1 LDRLA
6 RVSPNGHHLT
16 AERGATDPPAMTGGS
31 RVTGTALEAFGVAKS
46 YQRRRPPA
54 LAGVDLAVPSG
65 TITALVGPNGA
76 GKSTLMKAWVGF
88 ERPTRG
94 RVEVAGI
101 DPFRHR
107 YGALAHLA
115 YIPQSAALYR
125 DLTITEHLDLAG
137 SLRRGFDRPLAHRR
151 LDDLS
156 IPVEVRAGALSGG
169 QQAQVA
175 LAIALATRAPILVLD
190 EPLAGLDPLAR
201 REFLFLLTV
210 HAREHGTTAVLSSHV
225 VSDVQ
230 QAADRLVV
238 LGMGAKLLDTG
249 VAESLEHHR
258 IAVGEVP
265 PERGLRHVASFLG
278 ENGESVTLLATDGSS
293 DDAADGGD
301 AGGSLRRPTLEELM
315 LGYLAAGRP
324 NLLDR
329 IRAGKAGR

>member
-1 LDRLA
+1 LSDMWGRPTPLA
-6 RVSPNGHHLT
+6 KGGRCVS
-16 AERGATDPPAMTGGS
+16 ES
-31 RVTGTALEAFGVAKS
+31 ALEAFGVAKS
-46 YQRRRPPA
+46 YHRRRPPA
-54 LAGVDLAVPSG
+54 LAGVDLALPRG

-88 ERPTRG
+88 ERPTHG
-94 RVEVAGI
+94 HVEVAGI

-107 YGALAHLA
+107 YKALAHLA
-115 YIPQSAALYR
+115 YIPQAAALYR
-125 DLTITEHLDLAG
+125 ELTVTEHLDLAG
-137 SLRRGFDRPLAHRR
+137 SLRRGFDRPLALRR
-151 LDDLS
+151 LDDLA
-156 IPVEVRAGALSGG
+156 IPSGVKAGTLSGG

-175 LAIALATRAPILVLD
+175 LAIALASRAPILVLD

-249 VAESLEHHR
+249 VADSLEHHR
-258 IAVGEVP
+258 IAVGAVTP
-265 PERGLRHVASFLG
+265 AGGLRVIASFLG
-278 ENGESVTLLATDGSS
+278 EAGEAVTLLATDGRPT
-293 DDAADGGD
+293 ADEGEGGL
-301 AGGSLRRPTLEELM
+301 GRPTLEELM

-329 IRAGKAGR
+329 VRAGKAGH

>member
-1 LDRLA
+1 MLDAARGACPGSDSGGMA
-6 RVSPNGHHLT
+6 RVS
-16 AERGATDPPAMTGGS
+16 EW
-31 RVTGTALEAFGVAKS
+31 ALEAFGVAKS

-54 LAGVDLAVPSG
+54 LAGVDLAVPRGS
-65 TITALVGPNGA
+65 ITALVGPNGA

-94 RVEVAGI
+94 RVAVAGI

-107 YGALAHLA
+107 YRALAHLA

-125 DLTITEHLDLAG
+125 ELTVAEHLDLAG
-137 SLRRGFDRPLAHRR
+137 SLQRGFDRALALRR
-151 LDDLS
+151 LDDLA
-156 IPVEVRAGALSGG
+156 IPDGVKAGTLSGG

-175 LAIALATRAPILVLD
+175 LAIALASRAPILVLD

-258 IAVGEVP
+258 IAVGAVP
-265 PERGLRHVASFLG
+265 PGDGLRVIASFLG
-278 ENGESVTLLATDGSS
+278 EAGETVTLLATDGSP
-293 DDAADGGD
+293 AADGRTP
-301 AGGSLRRPTLEELM
+301 GSGAPPSRS
-315 LGYLAAGRP
+315 
-324 NLLDR
+324 
-329 IRAGKAGR
+329 

>member
-1 LDRLA
+1 VD
-6 RVSPNGHHLT
+6 RVS
-16 AERGATDPPAMTGGS
+16 E
-31 RVTGTALEAFGVAKS
+31 TALEAFGVAKS

-54 LAGVDLAVPSG
+54 LAGVDLAVPRG

-76 GKSTLMKAWVGF
+76 GKSTLMKAWIGF

-107 YGALAHLA
+107 YRALAHVA

-125 DLTITEHLDLAG
+125 ELTITEHLDLAG
-137 SLRRGFDRPLAHRR
+137 SLRRGFDRSLALRR
-151 LDDLS
+151 LDDLA
-156 IPVEVRAGALSGG
+156 IPAGVRAATLSGG

-175 LAIALATRAPILVLD
+175 LAIALASRASILVLD

-249 VAESLEHHR
+249 VAESLEQHR
-258 IAVGEVP
+258 IAVGDLP
-265 PERGLRHVASFLG
+265 PRHGLRPIASFLG
-278 ENGESVTLLATDGSS
+278 EGGESITLLATDGAVAEES
-293 DDAADGGD
+293 DAAAAATDGVGAVDGTAAVD
-301 AGGSLRRPTLEELM
+301 AGALRRPTLEELM

-329 IRAGKAGR
+329 VRAGTAGH

>member
-1 LDRLA
+1 MADR
-6 RVSPNGHHLT
+6 
-16 AERGATDPPAMTGGS
+16 
-31 RVTGTALEAFGVAKS
+31 ALEAVAVAKS

-54 LAGVDLAVPSG
+54 LAGIDLVVPRGS
-65 TITALVGPNGA
+65 ITALVGPNGA

-94 RVEVAGI
+94 HVTVNGI

-107 YGALAHLA
+107 YRALAHLA
-115 YIPQSAALYR
+115 YIPQSASLYR
-125 DLTITEHLDLAG
+125 DLTITDHLDLAG

-151 LDDLS
+151 LDDLA
-156 IPVEVRAGALSGG
+156 IPASVKASTLSGG

-175 LAIALATRAPILVLD
+175 LAIALATRAEILVLD

-225 VSDVQ
+225 VSDVE

-238 LGMGAKLLDTG
+238 LGLGAKLLDTS
-249 VAESLEHHR
+249 VAESLDHHR
-258 IAVGEVP
+258 IADGAVP
-265 PERGLRHVASFLG
+265 PHEGLRVIGSFLG
-278 ENGESVTLLATDGSS
+278 RAGESVTLLSAGGDG
-293 DDAADGGD
+293 DAAEDGD
-301 AGGSLRRPTLEELM
+301 AVRASDTVLRRPTLEELM

-324 NLLDR
+324 NLLER
-329 IRAGKAGR
+329 VRAGTAGH

>member
-1 LDRLA
+1 MLHTARDAWPGRDIRGTA
-6 RVSPNGHHLT
+6 RVTES
-16 AERGATDPPAMTGGS
+16 
-31 RVTGTALEAFGVAKS
+31 ALEAFGVAKS

-54 LAGVDLAVPSG
+54 LAGVDLALPRGS
-65 TITALVGPNGA
+65 ITALVGPNGA

-94 RVEVAGI
+94 RVAVAGI

-107 YGALAHLA
+107 YRALAHLA

-125 DLTITEHLDLAG
+125 ELTVAEHLDLAG
-137 SLRRGFDRPLAHRR
+137 SLRRGFDRALALRR
-151 LDDLS
+151 LDDLA
-156 IPVEVRAGALSGG
+156 IPDGVKAGALSGG

-175 LAIALATRAPILVLD
+175 LAVALASRAPILVLD

-225 VSDVQ
+225 VSDVE

-249 VAESLEHHR
+249 VTESLEHHR
-258 IAVGEVP
+258 IAVGDVP
-265 PERGLRHVASFLG
+265 PGNGLRTIASFLG
-278 ENGESVTLLATDGSS
+278 QAGETVTLLATDGSPAPGW
-293 DDAADGGD
+293 AA
-301 AGGSLRRPTLEELM
+301 ALRRPTLEELM

-324 NLLDR
+324 SLLDR
-329 IRAGKAGR
+329 VRAGKAGH

>member
-1 LDRLA
+1 M
-6 RVSPNGHHLT
+6 S
-16 AERGATDPPAMTGGS
+16 EW
-31 RVTGTALEAFGVAKS
+31 ALEAFGVAKS

-54 LAGVDLAVPSG
+54 LVGVDLAVPRGSV
-65 TITALVGPNGA
+65 TALVGPNGA

-88 ERPTRG
+88 ERPSRG
-94 RVEVAGI
+94 HVAVSGV

-107 YGALAHLA
+107 YRALAHLA

-125 DLTITEHLDLAG
+125 ELTITEHLDLAG
-137 SLRRGFDRPLAHRR
+137 SLRRGFDRALALRR
-151 LDDLS
+151 LDDLA
-156 IPVEVRAGALSGG
+156 IPAGVRAGTLSGG

-175 LAIALATRAPILVLD
+175 LAIALASRAPILVLD

-249 VAESLEHHR
+249 VTESLEHHR
-258 IAVGEVP
+258 VVTGGILTRSGFRTVG
-265 PERGLRHVASFLG
+265 SFLG
-278 ENGESVTLLATDGSS
+278 EAGESVTLLATDGS
-293 DDAADGGD
+293 ATPEDGTD
-301 AGGSLRRPTLEELM
+301 LRHPTLEELM

-324 NLLDR
+324 SLLAR
-329 IRAGKAGR
+329 VRAGEAGH

>member
-1 LDRLA
+1 
-6 RVSPNGHHLT
+6 VSEL
-16 AERGATDPPAMTGGS
+16 
-31 RVTGTALEAFGVAKS
+31 ALEAFGVAKS

-65 TITALVGPNGA
+65 SITALVGPNGA

-94 RVEVAGI
+94 HVAVAGI

-107 YGALAHLA
+107 YRALAHLA
-115 YIPQSAALYR
+115 YIPQSASLYR
-125 DLTITEHLDLAG
+125 ELTVAEHLDLAG
-137 SLRRGFDRPLAHRR
+137 SLQRGFDRSLALRR
-151 LDDLS
+151 LDDLA
-156 IPVEVRAGALSGG
+156 IPDGVRAGALSGG

-175 LAIALATRAPILVLD
+175 LAVALASRAPILVLD

-265 PERGLRHVASFLG
+265 PADGLRVIASFLG
-278 ENGESVTLLATDGSS
+278 EAGETVTLLATDGSPAG
-293 DDAADGGD
+293 DPGG
-301 AGGSLRRPTLEELM
+301 GGLRRPTLEELM

-329 IRAGKAGR
+329 VRAGKAGH